1 MLCALST
8 MLLSSFRCLSCTS
21 LERKLL
27 QGLIIEH
34 DINAKA
40 SGAILNR
47 YQWQWVCQGRFVC
60 LDGGE

>member
-1 MLCALST
+1 MLSALSI

-34 DINAKA
+34 DINAKT
-40 SGAILNR
+40 SGAISNR
-47 YQWQWVCQGRFVC
+47 DQ
-60 LDGGE
+60 